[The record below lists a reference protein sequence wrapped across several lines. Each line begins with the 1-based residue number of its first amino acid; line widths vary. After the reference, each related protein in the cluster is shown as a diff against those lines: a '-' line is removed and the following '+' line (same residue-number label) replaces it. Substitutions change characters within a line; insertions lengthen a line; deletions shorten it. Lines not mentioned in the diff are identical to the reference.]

1 MNTRCERV
9 TLYRGWSLGYIRG
22 WLKYMRTIRAYQIIN
37 MDYSIEMQKA
47 IRGFV
52 YCTTMASLPKGSEQQ
67 QPAKKQIGQ
76 LQEVQ
81 VWNEILSCCC
91 NEDPSSME
99 HQVKLAIDSLKLN
112 AAAESEESSS
122 SVIYVNIDGIEVNKD
137 AVKTVL
143 QMDEA
148 AFIPLFGP
156 IYDQM
161 MVLFEKDNGTEE
173 PLKT

>member
-1 MNTRCERV
+1 
-9 TLYRGWSLGYIRG
+9 
-22 WLKYMRTIRAYQIIN
+22 
-37 MDYSIEMQKA
+37 
-47 IRGFV
+47 
-52 YCTTMASLPKGSEQQ
+52 
-67 QPAKKQIGQ
+67 
-76 LQEVQ
+76 
-81 VWNEILSCCC
+81 
-91 NEDPSSME
+91 ME